1 MGSSA
6 HGGLALARGSLRSVA
21 GGRRPDHGGWS
32 LSGWWEGSSSARP
45 EAWNSGGGVCVSA
58 DGRTLVNQRT
68 VDLERGSSAEPI
80 CGGNGAVAA
89 VAVPLRSRLSN
100 RRVSTDSH
108 RVGCLRRARYH
119 LSPRSRQALPPSSG
133 KKTGSPQPVFQHKNW
148 KLTASFPVKNRKPPR
163 GGGRRRPGRR
173 LARWRR
179 TRPGR
184 RDGGAG
190 RCAAGSGRAG
200 ASPAGHTGSQERVV
214 GPVPCPVR
222 SGNKR

>member
-1 MGSSA
+1 MDGWVRRPLAQRPGTREGACASA
-6 HGGLALARGSLRSVA
+6 RTGGRWSTNERSISNVAVRRSRSA
-21 GGRRPDHGGWS
+21 GG
-32 LSGWWEGSSSARP
+32 
-45 EAWNSGGGVCVSA
+45 
-58 DGRTLVNQRT
+58 T
-68 VDLERGSSAEPI
+68 VPSPRWLYR
-80 CGGNGAVAA
+80 
-89 VAVPLRSRLSN
+89 LRSRLSN
-100 RRVSTDSH
+100 RRVSTDPH

-148 KLTASFPVKNRKPPR
+148 KLTASFPVKNRKPPQ

-200 ASPAGHTGSQERVV
+200 ASPAVHTGSQERVV
-214 GPVPCPVR
+214 GPVPCLVR